1 MELDMEYADNLVFV
15 LQENCIV
22 QFITKVQL
30 NSRLHITL
38 IN

>member
-1 MELDMEYADNLVFV
+1 MELDMEYADNMVFV
-15 LQENCIV
+15 LQEDFIV

-30 NSRLHITL
+30 NSRLHITP